1 MRPDD
6 SKRTQMRSSAPRP
19 LGRSPSL
26 AQRLASVAA
35 AVAIG
40 IASITDVVA
49 DDYRVGAQDKLK
61 IRVFEWRPVTA
72 TAFEWVPLNG
82 EFVVSAAGNLS
93 LPIIGIVPA
102 AGLTLEQVS
111 ESIGERLKT
120 QVGMQKRPNASVE
133 VSEYRPFFIT
143 GLVTKPGKYSYT
155 PGLTVIQAVSMAGG
169 TFGTLDASLIGLQ
182 RDALAGR
189 GDLRALEV
197 ERFGLLARQAR
208 LDTIAGNLAS
218 INFPP
223 ELATREDQ
231 PLVARIMREE
241 QDLFDARQRSLS
253 AEIDALNQA
262 KVLAANQIAALKS
275 KAVTLAKQ
283 IELANKELG
292 SVNKLASA
300 GLTLSSREFG
310 AHQNLADLES
320 RDLDVALANLKA
332 QQDVAKV
339 DRDIADARN
348 RYRVDA
354 LTEAAEVRDR
364 LASNAE
370 KAKTTR
376 ALLNNIESRSPVAAT
391 VATQDAQ
398 YTLETTIDRLVN
410 GIVHIIAV
418 GDNDPVAPGDVVRVE
433 KRERATPV
441 STTD

>member
-1 MRPDD
+1 MRSDD
-6 SKRTQMRSSAPRP
+6 PTKTQIRSSAPRF

-26 AQRLASVAA
+26 AQLLASVAA
-35 AVAIG
+35 AVAFG
-40 IASITDVVA
+40 MASITDVVA
-49 DDYRVGAQDKLK
+49 DDYHVGAQDKLK

-102 AGLTLEQVS
+102 GGLTLEQIS

-169 TFGTLDASLIGLQ
+169 TFGVLDASLIGLQ

-189 GDLRALEV
+189 GELRALEV

-208 LDTIAGNLAS
+208 LDTIAGNLTS
-218 INFPP
+218 IKFPP

-253 AEIDALNQA
+253 AEIDALSQA
-262 KVLAANQIAALKS
+262 KVLAANQIEALKS

-283 IELANKELG
+283 IELANRELG

-354 LTEAAEVRDR
+354 LTEAVEVRDR
-364 LASNAE
+364 LASNTE

-391 VATQDAQ
+391 VTAQDAQ
-398 YTLETTIDRLVN
+398 YTLDTTIDRLVN
-410 GIVHIIAV
+410 GIVHVIAV
-418 GDNDPVAPGDVVRVE
+418 RDNDPVAPGDVVRVE